1 MAEPAQ
7 RRVRYDEYLAADAE
21 SEGRIELE
29 DGTLFAMGGGTPD
42 HALLAAN
49 WIGELH
55 AALRGRPC
63 RPYSSD
69 LRIRVAAADAA
80 FYPDVSVICGPVQ
93 PAADDPHAAINPT
106 VVVEVLSPS
115 TQARDRGSK
124 WAAYR
129 HLPSLRHYVLVH
141 AALESV
147 EVFDRNDDG
156 TWTLRILGPG
166 DTVPLGA
173 LDAQL
178 PMSALYAGWQAP
190 PSAILVQEWHAPYVA
205 QPA

>member
-80 FYPDVSVICGPVQ
+80 FYPDVSVICGDVR
-93 PAADDPHAAINPT
+93 AAEDDPHAATNPT

-129 HLPSLRHYVLVH
+129 HLRSLRHYVLVH

-166 DTVPLGA
+166 DTVPLAA